1 MQVEAAHKMSDS
13 KPRFHYAFQ
22 TEEPVHLLT
31 RRQRLNLLAAI
42 ESKSKLN

>member
-1 MQVEAAHKMSDS
+1 MQVEAAHKMNDS
-13 KPRFHYAFQ
+13 KLCFHYVFQ
-22 TEEPVHLLT
+22 TEESVHLLT